1 MLRSVDIRSLIV
13 GGLLV
18 LTAVCLIGGAPYVSP
33 EYHSRFQIATNPDH
47 AFVLDSATGQV
58 WSKHFPPEPPH
69 IIGST
74 DAFHDQKLFEDEFP
88 SEIVP
93 PQQ

>member
-1 MLRSVDIRSLIV
+1 MLRSINAKSLVV

-18 LTAVCLIGGAPYVSP
+18 LTVVCLIGGAPYVAP
-33 EYHSRFQIATNPDH
+33 EYHSRFQIATNQDH

-58 WSKHFPPEPPH
+58 WSKYFHPRPSTV
-69 IIGST
+69 IGGT

>member
-1 MLRSVDIRSLIV
+1 MLRSINAKSLVV

-18 LTAVCLIGGAPYVSP
+18 LTVVCLIGGAPYVAP
-33 EYHSRFQIATNPDH
+33 EYHNRFQIATNPNH

-58 WSKHFPPEPPH
+58 WSGHFAPQSSTA
-69 IIGST
+69 IGGT
-74 DAFHDQKLFEDEFP
+74 DTFHARKLFEDEFP